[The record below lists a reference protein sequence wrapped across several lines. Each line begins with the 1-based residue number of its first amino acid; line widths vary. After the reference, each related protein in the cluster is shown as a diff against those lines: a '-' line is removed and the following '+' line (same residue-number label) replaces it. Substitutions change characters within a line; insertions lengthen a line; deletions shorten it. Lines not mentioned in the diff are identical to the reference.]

1 MNFDRLKILYKKERQ
16 IYENSRKGRAFF
28 SNPVWNCRPAVLIL
42 SRTGISTDVVLS
54 GSMEPGIRTGGLV
67 FTDTR
72 RRDPQTGDI
81 ITYRLRDVRITHRVV
96 RREGTVLITKGDANE
111 GEDPLPVEAEQ
122 VLGTVIFSI
131 PFVGYLVTFM
141 KQRTILAIL
150 TVMIGQEIFFFI
162 QNELTERRIQYERR
176 QEEKS

>member
-1 MNFDRLKILYKKERQ
+1 M
-16 IYENSRKGRAFF
+16 
-28 SNPVWNCRPAVLIL
+28 
-42 SRTGISTDVVLS
+42 
-54 GSMEPGIRTGGLV
+54 
-67 FTDTR
+67 
-72 RRDPQTGDI
+72 
-81 ITYRLRDVRITHRVV
+81 

-122 VLGTVIFSI
+122 VLGTVILSI

>member
-1 MNFDRLKILYKKERQ
+1 MKTAEKAER
-16 IYENSRKGRAFF
+16 IFLTLFGLAGLLF
-28 SNPVWNCRPAVLIL
+28 LIL

-54 GSMEPGIRTGGLV
+54 GSMEPKIRTGGLV

-72 RRDPQTGDI
+72 RREPETGDI
-81 ITYRLRDVRITHRVV
+81 VTYRLRDARITHRVV

-122 VLGTVIFSI
+122 VLGTVIFTI
-131 PFVGYLVTFM
+131 PFAGYLVTFM

-150 TVMIGQEIFFFI
+150 IVMIGQEMFFFI
-162 QNELTERRIQYERR
+162 QDD
-176 QEEKS
+176 

>member
-1 MNFDRLKILYKKERQ
+1 MKTAEKA
-16 IYENSRKGRAFF
+16 GRFF
-28 SNPVWNCRPAVLIL
+28 LTLFGIAGLLFLIL

-67 FTDTR
+67 
-72 RRDPQTGDI
+72 
-81 ITYRLRDVRITHRVV
+81 
-96 RREGTVLITKGDANE
+96 ITKGDANE
-111 GEDPLPVEAEQ
+111 GEDPLPVEVEQ

-141 KQRTILAIL
+141 RQRTILAIL

>member
-1 MNFDRLKILYKKERQ
+1 MKTAEKA
-16 IYENSRKGRAFF
+16 GRFF
-28 SNPVWNCRPAVLIL
+28 LTLFGIAGLLFLIL

-72 RRDPQTGDI
+72 RRDPQ
-81 ITYRLRDVRITHRVV
+81 

-111 GEDPLPVEAEQ
+111 GEDPLPVEVEQ

-141 KQRTILAIL
+141 RQRTILAIL

>member
-1 MNFDRLKILYKKERQ
+1 MKTAEKAGRLFLTLFGIAGLL
-16 IYENSRKGRAFF
+16 F
-28 SNPVWNCRPAVLIL
+28 LIL

-81 ITYRLRDVRITHRVV
+81 ITYRQRDVRITHRVV

>member
-1 MNFDRLKILYKKERQ
+1 MKTAEKAER
-16 IYENSRKGRAFF
+16 IFLALFGLAGLLF
-28 SNPVWNCRPAVLIL
+28 LIL

-54 GSMEPGIRTGGLV
+54 GSMEPKIRTGGLV

-72 RRDPQTGDI
+72 RREPETGDI
-81 ITYRLRDVRITHRVV
+81 VTYRLRDARITHRVV

-122 VLGTVIFSI
+122 VLGTVIFTI
-131 PFVGYLVTFM
+131 PFAGYLVTFM

-150 TVMIGQEIFFFI
+150 IVMIGQEIFFFI
-162 QNELTERRIQYERR
+162 QDD
-176 QEEKS
+176 

>member
-1 MNFDRLKILYKKERQ
+1 MKTAEKAGRLFLTLFGIAGLL
-16 IYENSRKGRAFF
+16 F
-28 SNPVWNCRPAVLIL
+28 LIL

-72 RRDPQTGDI
+72 RREPQTGDI

-122 VLGTVIFSI
+122 VLGTVIFH
-131 PFVGYLVTFM
+131 
-141 KQRTILAIL
+141 
-150 TVMIGQEIFFFI
+150 TVCRISGDFYEAENNSGHTDSNDRSGNFF
-162 QNELTERRIQYERR
+162 LYP
-176 QEEKS
+176 K

>member
-1 MNFDRLKILYKKERQ
+1 MKTAERAGRLFLTLFGIAGLR
-16 IYENSRKGRAFF
+16 F
-28 SNPVWNCRPAVLIL
+28 LIL

-72 RRDPQTGDI
+72 RREPQTGDI

-111 GEDPLPVEAEQ
+111 GEHPLKEQ
-122 VLGTVIFSI
+122 AKKV
-131 PFVGYLVTFM
+131 
-141 KQRTILAIL
+141 
-150 TVMIGQEIFFFI
+150 QEPEI
-162 QNELTERRIQYERR
+162 
-176 QEEKS
+176 